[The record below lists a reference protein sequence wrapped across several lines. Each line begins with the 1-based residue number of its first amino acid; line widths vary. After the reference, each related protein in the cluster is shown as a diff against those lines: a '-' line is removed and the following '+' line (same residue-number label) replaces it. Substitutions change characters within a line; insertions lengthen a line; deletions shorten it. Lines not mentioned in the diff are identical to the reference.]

1 MAAIDWM
8 DIDGVSGAWKWT
20 GQRCA
25 HMVIFE
31 INYMRKKNR
40 GDSRVQLESWL
51 ATGADVDLKA
61 KCGVQN
67 ADFEIQIIAVSW

>member
-1 MAAIDWM
+1 M

-20 GQRCA
+20 GQRCE
-25 HMVIFE
+25 HMVTFE

-61 KCGVQN
+61 KYGVQN

>member
-1 MAAIDWM
+1 M

-20 GQRCA
+20 GQRCE